1 MSNLDHRAL
10 MKDAVQKIKQ
20 LQTQL
25 DTVTQKQT
33 EPIAIIGMGCRFPGS
48 SNNPEQYWQL
58 LAQGIDGVTLMPAA
72 RRAFPEYAASL
83 PPCYGGFLER
93 IDTFDPAFF
102 RISPREARIMDPHQ
116 RLLLETSWEAL
127 ESAGLVPDS
136 LFNSLTGV
144 FIGLCNF
151 EYGVYM
157 SHQERLTAEDE
168 MHMITG
174 LTLSASAG
182 RLAYTFGFT
191 GPAFVVDT
199 ACSSSLVAL
208 HQACQSLRAGECH
221 LALAGGVNL
230 LVNDFGLANG
240 DGAADRMHALDGRC
254 KTFDAAA
261 NGFGRGEG
269 CGMVVLKRLA
279 DAQADG
285 DTILALIRGSMVNQD
300 GRSSGFSAPSGP
312 SQQTVIRQALQK
324 AGVEPQQVSYI
335 EAHGTGTTLG
345 DPIEIGALNAV
356 FRKRSEPLWVGSV
369 KTNFGHLEGA
379 AGVASVIKTVLAFQH
394 GQIPPHLNF
403 HTPNPYIDWEG
414 SPVRIPTTLTE
425 WQPTSAAN
433 TRIAGISSFGISGTN
448 AHVILAEAPPTGQP
462 AASSDAV
469 APQARTHHLLTISA
483 KTDQA
488 LHAYAQRYLDFLT
501 THPALDLADL
511 AYTSQ
516 VGRSHFAHRL
526 SVPATSVT
534 QLQAL
539 LSQYLLSPADL
550 NLPQGQVPNRA
561 KAPVIAF
568 LFTGQGAQAVDMG
581 RALYETEPLF
591 RTTLDE
597 CDALLRAELG
607 ESILAVLY
615 PETRAQGAPAR
626 HETRDTSPEGTDA
639 SRITHHESPITNHQS
654 PIDQTTYTQPALF
667 VLEYALAQLWRAWG
681 VQPQFLIGH
690 SVGEVVAACV
700 AGVFTLADGL
710 KLIAARG
717 RLMGALPQVGEMVS
731 LLASEAEV
739 QQAIAP
745 YQNEVSIA
753 AVNGPTSVV
762 ISGQREPVLLIA
774 DQLAAK
780 GIKTNK
786 LTVSHAFHSPLM
798 EPMLAAFR
806 QVAES
811 ISYHAPQIPLI
822 SNVTGKIAGS
832 EVTTADYWVNHV
844 RAAVRFG
851 DGVTTLLG
859 QGVDLF
865 LEIGPKPV
873 LVGMAASVV
882 SAQTTITQSPNHPIM
897 LPSLRP
903 NQPDGQTMLTSL
915 GALYVQG
922 VAIDWRAVN
931 QGAPRRKVTLPTYPF
946 QDQPYWFTTSS
957 PSETAVP
964 QEGAETAADFAQWFL
979 ANDLEQLT
987 NLITDRGA
995 FAATERPMVAKV
1007 LTTLAAAQRAEQRTA
1022 EVASMLYEVSWEAQ
1036 PLPTRVSPPPTVGR
1050 WLVLDDG
1057 GGVGQALA
1065 DQLRGVG
1072 EQVEL
1077 LTTAA
1082 AVMAA
1087 LTPDPSLRGV
1097 IDLGSLNLTVP
1108 TDLAELFASQEDN
1121 LGTALHLVQQLT
1133 ASFPQKGPRLWV
1145 VTRGAQQLAPSEPV
1159 AITQTGLWGMG
1170 RVITLEHGDLWG
1182 GLIDL
1187 DPAATPAA
1195 MAQRLVVELL
1205 STTVGEEQIAYR
1217 GAERYVARFVPAQP
1231 QPNPNPVVIQPDGLY
1246 LVTGG
1251 LGGLGMQTVQ
1261 WLAAAGARHL
1271 LITGRRGIQTAQ
1283 QEAAIAAL
1291 QALDVT
1297 VTVAPVDV
1305 ADEVGMTAL
1314 FAQIAAVGV
1323 PLRGVI
1329 HAAGVGGYKAL
1340 RDLDWADF
1348 ATMLQPKVLGG
1359 WLLHRLTVGLSLD
1372 FFVSYASGAGVW
1384 GGKQQAHYAAA
1395 NHFLDGLMAYRRS
1408 QGLPGLSIA
1417 WGPWAG
1423 AGMASPEAQ
1432 AMFVAMGVHAFAPE
1446 IGLAIQAHLL
1456 QTTASQVTAA
1466 AIEWARLKPL
1476 YELTKPRRF
1485 LARITLDETPRTGES
1500 ADATDKATPTAA
1512 PLLVE
1517 LNALPP
1523 SRRFEHLCLYLQ
1535 RTAGRV
1541 LGMTELPNR
1550 TTGFADLGM
1559 DSVMALEL
1567 QRQLVQGLQQ
1577 PLPAT
1582 IAFEYPTVDALA
1594 GYLLD
1599 GLNFAD
1605 GQGATSVNITNVP
1618 ATSRQVVN
1626 QLDEPIAIIS
1636 MACRFPG
1643 AETPEAFWE
1652 LLRDGVDLVQEVP
1665 PARWAVADFYAP
1677 QRPTPGKMY
1686 TREAAFIANVDQFD
1700 PLFFGIAPRE
1710 AVGIDPQQRLLL
1722 EVSWEALERAG
1733 LAQSSLVDSAT
1744 GVFIG
1749 IGRGDYEDAT
1759 GGIQSVTDLDTH
1771 VVTSG
1776 GNSVAAGRLA
1786 YTFGLQGPTIAVDTA
1801 CSSSLVALHLACQSL
1816 RLGEC
1821 DLALTGGINLILAPF
1836 THIALSQMGALAAD
1850 GRCKSFDG
1858 AADGYGRGEGCGVI
1872 LLKRQRDA
1880 ERDGDTILAVVK
1892 GSAINHDGPS
1902 SGLTVP
1908 NKRAQEKLLR
1918 QALTNAHVTPDDVA
1932 YIEAHGTGTALGD
1945 PIEIRA
1951 LGAVFG
1957 ATRATP
1963 LLVGSVKSN
1972 LAHLEAAAGIAGVI
1986 KTVLALQH
1994 GQIPPHL
2001 HFTTPNPYIEWD
2013 EVAIAIPTALQPWP
2027 RTAED
2032 QLLVAGVSA
2041 FGISGTNAH
2050 VVLAGGEDKETR
2062 DTRQGDT
2069 RHEIGAQ
2076 PYHLL
2081 TLSAKSGGALGALA
2095 ARYAAHLQLHT
2106 EIDLADLCYTA
2117 AVGRNH
2123 FAQRLALVATDR
2135 ADLQAKLT
2143 AVATQMPGPDEADAD
2158 LLFGLVT
2165 QGTPRLAFLFTGQ
2178 GSQYLQMGREL
2189 YATEPSFRAI
2199 IERCEVVAQTALGR
2213 SLIALLY
2220 PASTP
2225 EHNDLLDAHPCGQ
2238 AANFAIQCALVELW
2252 QVWGMGPDLVLG
2264 HSLGDFAAAYSAGV
2278 LSLEDGLKLVSERGR
2293 LMEQAVGSM
2302 VAVMGAE
2309 TEVAPF
2315 IEAYDDVVIGVI
2327 NGPRSV
2333 VISGGHAH
2341 VEAATAALVAA
2352 GFQTRKVAVPM
2363 AAHSPLL
2370 DPVLDQ
2376 FETFIRQQITL
2387 HPPQRPVVSSM
2398 TGKLVTGELTDP
2410 AYWRQHLRQPVR
2422 FVDGVETLLAEGCTI
2437 FIEIGPKATLLG
2449 MVEQIYDK
2457 MTSGEGYERVG
2468 SPLGATRDDKRTR
2481 GQDDK
2486 MSASRHPVIGSS
2498 GHLVILSSL
2507 HQHLSDRQQLLRNL
2521 GQLYVHGVKLDWQG
2535 NSHADGRQKVLLPT
2549 YPFQRERYWIDLP
2562 KRKPTAAL
2570 RPLIDKLTVLPL
2582 HNELVFE
2589 SEFSVATLSFLADHL
2604 LYDTIVSPGACQLAM
2619 ALSAAELASGKSTLC
2634 LEDVILPQPLLIP
2647 PGNARTVQAILTD
2660 HAVNG
2665 SSPHT
2670 ELRIVSFDLLAEV
2683 LEPVTHAT
2691 GTVAHYVP
2699 ASPALAV
2706 ADLDALRARCLH
2718 AVDLGAFYR
2727 SAADSGLILGPSF
2740 QWLTGLWQGAD
2751 RTVGEALG
2759 QLTLP
2764 AVLATSAGTLLHP
2777 GLLDGCFQVAGLAR
2791 PLGADEDGAVLLPF
2805 ALARLQLDQP
2815 MQGDSWWCHAIQRET
2830 HKWDI
2835 QLWDDGGRRVAAI
2848 EGFTLRAAALTAT
2861 RQAERWRDWLYA
2873 LTWQPRA
2880 YFGLAPD
2887 YLSTPA
2893 TLAPALRQAAA
2904 DNWSAE
2910 QANAAQALLAALDDL
2925 SIDYVVAAFAKAGF
2939 TFQAGAEWRT
2949 DQIAQKAGVIP
2960 SYHPLLARLLG
2971 MLAEAGI
2978 LQRKQDSW
2986 QVVKTP
2992 AVSDP
2997 TAALAAVQTTY
3008 GATTEVMLLARC
3020 GAALCDVLWGVR
3032 EPLDLLFPADDATLA
3047 AQQYHVSPIA
3057 QLMNGLIQQLVQDA
3071 LTHLPAARG
3080 IRIVEIGAGTGGTT
3094 AGLLPLLPQE
3104 RTDYAFTDIGP
3115 TFVQGV
3121 HDRFAAYDFVR
3132 YQPLDI
3138 ERAPVAQGFA
3148 PGQADLV
3155 IAANVLHA
3163 TKNLAQT
3170 LAHVRQLLQ
3179 PGGQLVLLEATSPSR
3194 WLDLTFGLTPG
3205 WWRFADQRQDHPLLT
3220 AAQWQTLLLAHGF
3233 TAVETIEQQG
3243 QAVIVAQRAA
3253 EHVPAQPPVTEYA
3266 EAWIIFADTQGIAAG
3281 LATQLQAQGAT
3292 PILVYGAAH
3301 YAQVAPD
3308 SFQIKADAVADYQQ
3322 LLTACAAVGQG
3333 RIQGIVHLWSL
3344 ETALPGTGLDLMAAA
3359 HQSCGTVL
3367 YLVQALLAQSLEP
3380 RALWLVTRDAQ
3391 AVTVDD
3397 GVNGVGQAGL
3407 WGLGRTIALEH
3418 PELTCVRIDLDGT
3431 MAPAAQAAALWAE
3444 LAAVAYLPAQDAP
3457 PVEAQVALRRDA
3469 RHVARLARYA
3479 PTVGLSLPDGPYRLT
3494 IPERG
3499 LLDNLQLQP
3508 VPRRTPAA
3516 DEVEIRVHASGLNFL
3531 DVLDVLGIL
3540 PFDRALL
3547 GGECAGEIVQV
3558 GAGVSAFQVGDRV
3571 AALVAGG
3578 FSQYVTVVS
3587 ALVVTLPAALTF
3599 AQGAGIPSNFLTTY
3613 YALHTVANIQP
3624 GDKVLI
3630 HAAAGGTGLAAIQ
3643 IAQAAGAEIY
3653 ATASPGKWAM
3663 LQALGITNLYNS
3675 RTLAFA
3681 DQILADTAGQG
3692 VNIVLNSLTGEGFI
3706 EKSLAVL
3713 AAGGRFLELA
3723 KRDVW
3728 HADTVN
3734 DTRADVKYHFV
3745 DLMTVA
3751 QAQPTEIG
3759 AMLAAIMDAFAAG
3772 TLHLLPQTAFAI
3784 QDAVSAFRYMQQAK
3798 HIGKIVLTAP
3808 AAESATIDP
3817 TATYLITGGLGG
3829 LGLAVATWLAEQG
3842 ARHLLL
3848 LGRSTPKVEAQQQL
3862 DQLRA
3867 LGVAI
3872 TVVQADVTDRAQLQN
3887 ALAQVDSCYPLRG
3900 VIHSVG
3906 VLDDGLLAGQSWARF
3921 TKVLAPKLAGTWH
3934 LHELTQA
3941 LPLDFFVLFSSMTG
3955 LLGNQGQAN
3964 HAAANA
3970 FLDAFVYYR
3979 RAQGLPALSI
3989 NWGGWSDIG
3998 VAADL
4003 VRANRQ
4009 LMAERGQGAIAPAQ
4023 GIAAFAY
4030 LLAQSQRRQAVQVGV
4045 MPIQWPQYL
4054 TQAAA
4059 ASLFYRD
4066 FRQANAGAQLL
4077 VSTAPTVNLRQQLQ
4091 AADPATRRQHLLDY
4105 LRTAVAKV
4113 LGLRDPAQIHPQQG
4127 LLEMGLDSL
4136 MAIELR
4142 NQLGRT
4148 LAQKLPST
4156 LIFDYPTIDELRH
4169 YLLETLF
4176 VEEAVPVP
4184 AAEDMT
4190 AVAAADPGRHE
4201 LVTDAIAELS
4211 ADDLMAQ
4218 IAADFKAFQ

>member
-1 MSNLDHRAL
+1 
-10 MKDAVQKIKQ
+10 
-20 LQTQL
+20 
-25 DTVTQKQT
+25 
-33 EPIAIIGMGCRFPGS
+33 
-48 SNNPEQYWQL
+48 
-58 LAQGIDGVTLMPAA
+58 
-72 RRAFPEYAASL
+72 
-83 PPCYGGFLER
+83 
-93 IDTFDPAFF
+93 
-102 RISPREARIMDPHQ
+102 
-116 RLLLETSWEAL
+116 
-127 ESAGLVPDS
+127 
-136 LFNSLTGV
+136 
-144 FIGLCNF
+144 
-151 EYGVYM
+151 
-157 SHQERLTAEDE
+157 
-168 MHMITG
+168 
-174 LTLSASAG
+174 
-182 RLAYTFGFT
+182 
-191 GPAFVVDT
+191 
-199 ACSSSLVAL
+199 
-208 HQACQSLRAGECH
+208 
-221 LALAGGVNL
+221 
-230 LVNDFGLANG
+230 
-240 DGAADRMHALDGRC
+240 MHALDGRC

-269 CGMVVLKRLA
+269 CGIVVLKRLT

-312 SQQTVIRQALQK
+312 SQQTVIRQALHK

-414 SPVRIPTTLTE
+414 SPVRIPTTLTP
-425 WQPTSAAN
+425 WQPTGADN

-462 AASSDAV
+462 AASSEAV
-469 APQARTHHLLTISA
+469 APQPRTHHLLTISA
-483 KTDQA
+483 KSEQA
-488 LHAYAQRYLDFLT
+488 LQAYAQRYLDFLT

-534 QLQAL
+534 QLQTL
-539 LSQYLLSPADL
+539 LSQYLLSPADV
-550 NLPQGQVPNRA
+550 NLPTSQVPNHT
-561 KAPVIAF
+561 KSPMIAF
-568 LFTGQGAQAVDMG
+568 LFTGQGAQAVNMG
-581 RALYETEPLF
+581 RSLYETEPLF
-591 RTTLDE
+591 RATLDE

-615 PETRAQGAPAR
+615 PEREDTR
-626 HETRDTSPEGTDA
+626 HEIRDTSPEGTDA
-639 SRITHHESPITNHQS
+639 SRITHHASRITNHQS

-745 YQNEVSIA
+745 YANEVSIA
-753 AVNGPTSVV
+753 AVNGPESVV
-762 ISGQREPVLLIA
+762 ISGKREPVLTIA

-806 QVAES
+806 LVAER
-811 ISYHAPQIPLI
+811 ITYHAPQLGLI
-822 SNVTGKIAGS
+822 SNVTGKIAGV
-832 EVTTADYWVNHV
+832 EVATADYWVNHV

-946 QDQPYWFTTSS
+946 QDQPYWFTSSS
-957 PSETAVP
+957 P
-964 QEGAETAADFAQWFL
+964 AETTALQGSAETLDFAEWFL

-995 FAATERPMVAKV
+995 FAATERPTVAKV
-1007 LTTLAAAQRAEQRTA
+1007 LTTLAAARRAEQTAA

-1036 PLPTRVSPPPTVGR
+1036 PLSLHVSAPPTVGR
-1050 WLVLDDG
+1050 WLILGDA

-1072 EQVEL
+1072 EAVEL

-1082 AVMAA
+1082 EVAAA
-1087 LTPDPSLRGV
+1087 LVPDPSLRGV
-1097 IDLGSLNLTVP
+1097 VDLGSLNLTVP
-1108 TDLAELFASQEDN
+1108 TDLAELLESQKDN
-1121 LGTALHLVQQLT
+1121 LGTVLHLVQQLI
-1133 ASFPQKGPRLWV
+1133 ASFPQQGPRLWV

-1159 AITQTGLWGMG
+1159 AVTQTGLWGMG
-1170 RVITLEHGDLWG
+1170 RVITLEHGERWG

-1187 DPAATPAA
+1187 DPAGTPTA
-1195 MAQRLVVELL
+1195 MAQRLAAELL

-1217 GAERYVARFVPAQP
+1217 GGERYVARFVGAQP
-1231 QPNPNPVVIQPDGLY
+1231 QPRTEPVVIQPDGLY

-1251 LGGLGMQTVQ
+1251 LGGLGLQSVQ

-1271 LITGRRGIQTAQ
+1271 LLTGRRGLQTAQ

-1291 QALDVT
+1291 QAMGVT

-1314 FAQIAAVGV
+1314 FAQIAAAEV

-1340 RDLDWADF
+1340 RDLAWADF
-1348 ATMLQPKVLGG
+1348 ALMLQPKVLGG
-1359 WLLHRLTVGLSLD
+1359 WLLHRLTAELPLD

-1432 AMFVAMGVHAFAPE
+1432 AMFMAMGVHAFAPA

-1466 AIEWARLKPL
+1466 AIDWSRLKPL

-1485 LARITLDETPRTGES
+1485 LARIKLDETPRAGES

-1523 SRRFEHLCLYLQ
+1523 SRRFEHLRLFLQ

-1541 LGMTELPNR
+1541 LGMTELPNS

-1577 PLPAT
+1577 GLPAT

-1594 GYLLD
+1594 GYLLE
-1599 GLNFAD
+1599 GLNFVD
-1605 GQGATSVNITNVP
+1605 RQSATSVNTTNAP
-1618 ATSRQVVN
+1618 ATPRQVIN

-1643 AETPEAFWE
+1643 AETPEAFWQ

-1710 AVGIDPQQRLLL
+1710 ALGIDPQQRLLL

-2013 EVAIAIPTALQPWP
+2013 EVAIAIPTTLQPWP
-2027 RTAED
+2027 RTADD

-2050 VVLAGGEDKETR
+2050 VVLGAGGGRERPHPNPPQSGE
-2062 DTRQGDT
+2062 
-2069 RHEIGAQ
+2069 GAASGQTQ

-2095 ARYAAHLQLHT
+2095 ARYAAHLQLHP
-2106 EIDLADLCYTA
+2106 EIELADLCYTA

-2123 FAQRLALVATDR
+2123 FAQRLALVAADQ
-2135 ADLQAKLT
+2135 ADLQAKLA
-2143 AVATQMPGPDEADAD
+2143 AVATQVPGPDEADGD
-2158 LLFGLVT
+2158 LSFGLVT
-2165 QGTPRLAFLFTGQ
+2165 QGTSRMAFLFTGQ

-2199 IERCEVVAQTALGR
+2199 IDRCEVVAQSALGR
-2213 SLIALLY
+2213 SLIELLY
-2220 PASTP
+2220 PLITP
-2225 EHNDLLDAHPCGQ
+2225 EHNDLIDSHPCGPT
-2238 AANFAIQCALVELW
+2238 ANFAIQCALVEMW
-2252 QVWGMGPDLVLG
+2252 RAWGIQPDLVLG
-2264 HSLGDFAAAYSAGV
+2264 HSLGDFAAAYTAGV
-2278 LSLEDGLKLVSERGR
+2278 LSLEDGLKLVSERGC

-2302 VAVMGAE
+2302 VAVVGAE
-2309 TEVAPF
+2309 HEVAPF
-2315 IEAYDDVVIGVI
+2315 IEGYADVVIGVI
-2327 NGPRSV
+2327 NGPRNV

-2341 VEAATAALVAA
+2341 VAAATAALVAA
-2352 GFQTRKVAVPM
+2352 GFKTRKLAVPM

-2370 DPVLDQ
+2370 DPVLDE

-2410 AYWRQHLRQPVR
+2410 TYWRQHLRQPVR

-2449 MVEQIYDK
+2449 MVEQIYDQ
-2457 MTSGEGYERVG
+2457 MTSGEGHERVG

-2481 GQDDK
+2481 GQDDT
-2486 MSASRHPVIGSS
+2486 MSAPRHRVIGSS

-2521 GQLYVHGVKLDWQG
+2521 GQLYVHGVKVDWQG
-2535 NSHADGRQKVLLPT
+2535 AGHTDGRQKVLLPT

-2562 KRKPTAAL
+2562 KRKATATL
-2570 RPLIDKLTVLPL
+2570 RPLIDKMTVLPF

-2589 SEFSVATLSFLADHL
+2589 SEFSVATLPFLADHL
-2604 LYDTIVSPGACQLAM
+2604 LYDTMVSPGACQLVM
-2619 ALSAAELASGKSTLC
+2619 ALSAAELAGGKTTLC
-2634 LEDVILPQPLLIP
+2634 LEDVILPQPLVIP
-2647 PGNARTVQAILTD
+2647 TGSARTVQAILTD
-2660 HAVNG
+2660 QAVNGNG

-2670 ELRIVSFDLLAEV
+2670 EFKIVSFDLLAEV

-2691 GTVAHYVP
+2691 GTLVPFVA
-2699 ASPALAV
+2699 ASPTAES
-2706 ADLDALRARCLH
+2706 ADLDALRAHCLH
-2718 AVDLGAFYR
+2718 AVDLGAFYT
-2727 SAADSGLILGPSF
+2727 SAADSGLTLGPSF
-2740 QWLTGLWQGAD
+2740 QWLTGVWQGAD

-2764 AVLATSAGTLLHP
+2764 AVLATSTGALLHP

-2791 PLGADEDGAVLLPF
+2791 PLGADEDGTVLLPF

-2815 MQGDSWWCHAIQRET
+2815 MQGDSWWCHAIQREA

-2835 QLWDDGGRRVAAI
+2835 QLWDEQGQRVAAI

-2861 RQAERWRDWLYA
+2861 RQAERWRDWLYQ
-2873 LTWQPRA
+2873 LNWQPRA

-2887 YLSTPA
+2887 YLSAPA
-2893 TLAPALRQAAA
+2893 TLAPALKQAAA
-2904 DNWSAE
+2904 ANWSAA
-2910 QANAAQALLAALDDL
+2910 QAATAQALLAALDEL
-2925 SIDYVVAAFAKAGF
+2925 SIRYVVAAFAKAGF

-2960 SYHPLLARLLG
+2960 SYHRLLARLLG

-3032 EPLDLLFPADDATLA
+3032 EPLDLLFTADDETLA
-3047 AQQYHVSPIA
+3047 AQQTGIVPNA
-3057 QLMNGLIQQLVQDA
+3057 QVMNGLIQQLIQDA
-3071 LTHLPAARG
+3071 CAQLPAARG

-3094 AGLLPLLPQE
+3094 AGLLPLLPGD
-3104 RTDYAFTDIGP
+3104 RTEYAFTDIGP
-3115 TFVQGV
+3115 TFVQQAR
-3121 HDRFAAYDFVR
+3121 DRFAAYDFVR

-3138 ERAPVAQGFA
+3138 ERSPVAQGFA

-3163 TKNLAQT
+3163 TKDLAQT

-3179 PGGQLVLLEATSPSR
+3179 PGGQFVLLEATSPSR
-3194 WLDLTFGLTPG
+3194 WVDLTFGLTPG

-3243 QAVIVAQRAA
+3243 QAVIVAQATAEPVEAPVAERAPRA
-3253 EHVPAQPPVTEYA
+3253 PAPGR

-3281 LATQLQAQGAT
+3281 LAAQLQQQGAT
-3292 PILVYGAAH
+3292 PILVYGGAH
-3301 YAQVAPD
+3301 YAQVAPAI
-3308 SFQIKADAVADYQQ
+3308 FQIKADAVADYQQ
-3322 LLTACAAVGQG
+3322 LLRACAAVGQG

-3344 ETALPGTGLDLMAAA
+3344 ETAQPDTGLDLMAAA

-3367 YLVQALLAQSLEP
+3367 YLVQALLTQQLEP

-3397 GVNGVGQAGL
+3397 GVNGIGQAGL

-3508 VPRRTPAA
+3508 VSRRTPEAG
-3516 DEVEIRVHASGLNFL
+3516 EVEIRVHASGLNFL

-3599 AQGAGIPSNFLTTY
+3599 AQAAGIPSNFLTTY

-3653 ATASPGKWAM
+3653 ATASPGKWAT
-3663 LQALGITNLYNS
+3663 LQALGITHLYNS

-3681 DQILADTAGQG
+3681 DQILADTAGAG

-3808 AAESATIDP
+3808 PVSARSSAEIHGGASGVVTATVHAA
-3817 TATYLITGGLGG
+3817 ATYLITGGLGG
-3829 LGLAVATWLAEQG
+3829 LGLAVARWLAEQG

-3848 LGRSTPKVEAQQQL
+3848 LGRSAPNAAAQTQL

-3867 LGVAI
+3867 LGVVV

-3887 ALAQVDSCYPLRG
+3887 ALAQVDSRYPLRG

-3941 LPLDFFVLFSSMTG
+3941 LPLDCFVLFSSMTG

-4066 FRQANAGAQLL
+4066 FRQANAGAQPL

-4176 VEEAVPVP
+4176 VDEAAPVP
-4184 AAEDMT
+4184 AAADIMT
-4190 AVAAADPGRHE
+4190 VAAADPGRHE
-4201 LVTDAIAELS
+4201 LVTEAIAELS
-4211 ADDLMAQ
+4211 ADELMAQ